1 MAQVWFAYATTEL
14 MIILARMF
22 AGLFTGG
29 IFVSFLT
36 YIVNKSDPEDQG
48 KYLTY
53 SATIKSVAS
62 AFGYMIGGFLGEFS
76 VRLAFLVQA
85 GTLIAVAIAFFLI
98 CEPDSTANLKDIPAK
113 QLMKEANPFQAF
125 IDSRNFMCMAFVFLF
140 AFNIFINFGNTGFD
154 QAFNYYLKA
163 QLGLTSSYNGIIKA
177 GVGFVSFIANMSL
190 CIWIIKKTN
199 VKKSMVVLTA
209 FCALASIGTLISVKI
224 GIFILFSILVYAGY
238 SVSVPVLQNMVADQA
253 SPEQKNLVMGFFNA
267 TQSLGS
273 IAGSLTAGFIYSV
286 NAKLPFAC
294 TFVIYSVGVAAAVGV
309 LLGVLC
315 DAHLLLDPKILKL
328 LVLGIVALLLSGIGG
343 IMGGYIMYFI
353 KKGNYNPVIG
363 IAAVSCV
370 PTTAKVAQK
379 LVSKDNPD
387 SFILGDALGANISGV
402 ITSAIITGIYITII
416 PYL

>member
-1 MAQVWFAYATTEL
+1 MKYKTRFLLFFVAMALFHLAANFAHPVTPTIIQELGLPDYMFGLMLAVRMIANFALSPSWGNINRFISSRESLLICCVGYAAAQLGFAYSTTQAG
-14 MIILARMF
+14 ILFVRLL
-22 AGLFTGG
+22 AGVFIGG
-29 IFVSFLT
+29 VFVSMLT
-36 YIVNKSDPEDQG
+36 YVVNVAEPKDMA

-140 AFNIFINFGNTGFD
+140 AINIFINFGNTGFD

-294 TFVIYSVGVAAAVGV
+294 TFVIYSVGVAAAFGY
-309 LLGVLC
+309 LC
-315 DAHLLLDPKILKL
+315 YH
-328 LVLGIVALLLSGIGG
+328 
-343 IMGGYIMYFI
+343 
-353 KKGNYNPVIG
+353 KKE
-363 IAAVSCV
+363 A
-370 PTTAKVAQK
+370 
-379 LVSKDNPD
+379 
-387 SFILGDALGANISGV
+387 
-402 ITSAIITGIYITII
+402 
-416 PYL
+416 

>member
-1 MAQVWFAYATTEL
+1 MKYKMRFFAFFAAMVVFNLAANFAHPVTPTVIQELHLHDYMFGVALAVMLITNFLLSPFWGKINNYISSRLSLLICCLGYGVAQIWFAYATTEL

-36 YIVNKSDPEDQG
+36 YIVNKSNPEDQG

-62 AFGYMIGGFLGEFS
+62 AFGYMIGGVLGEFS

-85 GTLIAVAIAFFLI
+85 GTLIAVAVAFFMI

-125 IDSRNFMCMAFVFLF
+125 IDSKNFMCMAFVFLF
-140 AFNIFINFGNTGFD
+140 AINIFINLGNT
-154 QAFNYYLKA
+154 

-209 FCALASIGTLISVKI
+209 FCALAAIGTLISVNI
-224 GIFILFSILVYAGY
+224 GIFIFFSILVYAGY
-238 SVSVPVLQNMVADQA
+238 SVSVPVLQNMVANQA
-253 SPEQKNLVMGFFNA
+253 DPKQKNLVMGFFNA

-273 IAGSLTAGFIYSV
+273 IQ
-286 NAKLPFAC
+286 P
-294 TFVIYSVGVAAAVGV
+294 
-309 LLGVLC
+309 
-315 DAHLLLDPKILKL
+315 
-328 LVLGIVALLLSGIGG
+328 
-343 IMGGYIMYFI
+343 
-353 KKGNYNPVIG
+353 
-363 IAAVSCV
+363 
-370 PTTAKVAQK
+370 
-379 LVSKDNPD
+379 
-387 SFILGDALGANISGV
+387 
-402 ITSAIITGIYITII
+402 
-416 PYL
+416 

>member
-1 MAQVWFAYATTEL
+1 
-14 MIILARMF
+14 
-22 AGLFTGG
+22 
-29 IFVSFLT
+29 
-36 YIVNKSDPEDQG
+36 
-48 KYLTY
+48 
-53 SATIKSVAS
+53 
-62 AFGYMIGGFLGEFS
+62 MIGGFLGEFS

-140 AFNIFINFGNTGFD
+140 AINIFINFGNTGFD

-209 FCALASIGTLISVKI
+209 FCALASIGTIDIREDRNLHPVQYPCLRW
-224 GIFILFSILVYAGY
+224 LFRQRPGS
-238 SVSVPVLQNMVADQA
+238 PRTWWQTE

-286 NAKLPFAC
+286 VRSFPFAC
-294 TFVIYSVGVAAAVGV
+294 TFVMQV
-309 LLGVLC
+309 
-315 DAHLLLDPKILKL
+315 
-328 LVLGIVALLLSGIGG
+328 
-343 IMGGYIMYFI
+343 
-353 KKGNYNPVIG
+353 
-363 IAAVSCV
+363 
-370 PTTAKVAQK
+370 
-379 LVSKDNPD
+379 
-387 SFILGDALGANISGV
+387 
-402 ITSAIITGIYITII
+402 
-416 PYL
+416 

>member
-1 MAQVWFAYATTEL
+1 MKYKLRFAAFFTAMIVFNLAANFAHPVTPTVIQELQLHDYMFGVALAVMLITNFLLSPFWGKINNYISSRLSLLICCLGYGVAQVWFAYATTEL

-140 AFNIFINFGNTGFD
+140 AINIFINFGNTGFD

-177 GVGFVSFIANMSL
+177 GV
-190 CIWIIKKTN
+190 
-199 VKKSMVVLTA
+199 TA

-294 TFVIYSVGVAAAVGV
+294 TFVIYSVGVAAAFGY
-309 LLGVLC
+309 LC
-315 DAHLLLDPKILKL
+315 YH
-328 LVLGIVALLLSGIGG
+328 
-343 IMGGYIMYFI
+343 
-353 KKGNYNPVIG
+353 KKE
-363 IAAVSCV
+363 A
-370 PTTAKVAQK
+370 
-379 LVSKDNPD
+379 
-387 SFILGDALGANISGV
+387 
-402 ITSAIITGIYITII
+402 
-416 PYL
+416 

>member
-1 MAQVWFAYATTEL
+1 MKYKMRFFAFFAAMVVFNLAANFAHPVTPTVIQELHLHDYMFGVALAVMLITNFLLSPFWGKINNYISSRLSLLICCLGYGVAQIWFAYATTEL

-36 YIVNKSDPEDQG
+36 YIVNKSNPEDQG

-85 GTLIAVAIAFFLI
+85 GTLIAVAVAFF
-98 CEPDSTANLKDIPAK
+98 NLKDIPAK

-125 IDSRNFMCMAFVFLF
+125 IDSKNFMCMAFVFLF
-140 AFNIFINFGNTGFD
+140 AINIFINFGNTGFD

-209 FCALASIGTLISVKI
+209 FCALAAIGTLISVNI
-224 GIFILFSILVYAGY
+224 GIFIFFSILVYAGY
-238 SVSVPVLQNMVADQA
+238 SVSVPVLQNMVANQA
-253 SPEQKNLVMGFFNA
+253 DPKQKNLVMGFFNA

-294 TFVIYSVGVAAAVGV
+294 TFVIYSVGVAAAF
-309 LLGVLC
+309 
-315 DAHLLLDPKILKL
+315 
-328 LVLGIVALLLSGIGG
+328 
-343 IMGGYIMYFI
+343 GYLRYH
-353 KKGNYNPVIG
+353 KKEV
-363 IAAVSCV
+363 
-370 PTTAKVAQK
+370 
-379 LVSKDNPD
+379 
-387 SFILGDALGANISGV
+387 
-402 ITSAIITGIYITII
+402 
-416 PYL
+416 